1 MTPGT
6 TPPVVLGSRPSPAA
20 PYGWAGRQPLK
31 GGSRTIARPARFR
44 FTGPMTHTRT
54 TGRPTTPAQSF
65 LFAGEGTPCWYAA
78 RPAIGSDD
86 PGAAERL
93 LRSSQSAVGPEHFRA
108 ARVLLHDGRPHQVAL
123 WCIELRNRA
132 RTAAWAAAFGAL
144 RSESL
149 LHLGDLPGAEY
160 EAAEAAGDGADQ
172 PAAVGSWAIALLT
185 EALIEQGRHEEAAV
199 RLGEPAAN
207 PDLSGL
213 PPLRARG
220 RLLLALDRPDEA
232 LAAFTRVALL
242 VGRHTTQL
250 LPHLPWRSDL
260 AQALL
265 RLGQRDQAHAL
276 LMEELASPAPG
287 PRERGIAL
295 RVLSATE
302 EPERRLP
309 TLSRAATELRR
320 SDERIELARVLDDFA
335 RTLDTLGEPSTAEV
349 FRRRAAGLLAA

>member
-1 MTPGT
+1 
-6 TPPVVLGSRPSPAA
+6 
-20 PYGWAGRQPLK
+20 
-31 GGSRTIARPARFR
+31 
-44 FTGPMTHTRT
+44 MTHTRT

-160 EAAEAAGDGADQ
+160 EAAEAGDGADQ

-185 EALIEQGRHEEAAV
+185 EALIEQGRHEEAAA
-199 RLGEPAAN
+199 RLGEPATN

-242 VGRHTTQL
+242 VRRHTTQL

>member
-1 MTPGT
+1 M
-6 TPPVVLGSRPSPAA
+6 
-20 PYGWAGRQPLK
+20 
-31 GGSRTIARPARFR
+31 
-44 FTGPMTHTRT
+44 
-54 TGRPTTPAQSF
+54 
-65 LFAGEGTPCWYAA
+65 
-78 RPAIGSDD
+78 
-86 PGAAERL
+86 
-93 LRSSQSAVGPEHFRA
+93 
-108 ARVLLHDGRPHQVAL
+108 AL
-123 WCIELRNRA
+123 WCVELRNRA
-132 RTAAWAAAFGAL
+132 RTAAWTAAFGAL

-160 EAAEAAGDGADQ
+160 EAAEAAGDGTDQ

-185 EALIEQGRHEEAAV
+185 EALIEQGRHEEAAT

-242 VGRHTTQL
+242 VRRHTTQL
-250 LPHLPWRSDL
+250 LPYLPWRSDL

>member
-1 MTPGT
+1 
-6 TPPVVLGSRPSPAA
+6 
-20 PYGWAGRQPLK
+20 
-31 GGSRTIARPARFR
+31 
-44 FTGPMTHTRT
+44 MTHTQT
-54 TGRPTTPAQSF
+54 SGRPTTQAQSF
-65 LFAGEGTPCWYAA
+65 LLAGEESPCWYTA
-78 RPAIGSDD
+78 RSGVGSYD
-86 PGAAERL
+86 PGEAERL
-93 LRSSQSAVGPEHFRA
+93 LRSSQSAAGPDHFRA

-132 RTAAWAAAFGAL
+132 RTAAWATAFGAL

-149 LHLGDLPGAEY
+149 FHLGDLPAAEY
-160 EAAEAAGDGADQ
+160 EAAEARGDAGRQ
-172 PAAVGSWAIALLT
+172 PAPLSPWTTALLT
-185 EALIEQGRHEEAAV
+185 ESLIEQGRHEEAAAC
-199 RLGEPAAN
+199 LGEPADH

-213 PPLRARG
+213 PPLRAHG
-220 RLLLALDRPDEA
+220 RLLLALGRPDDA
-232 LAAFTRVALL
+232 LTAFTRVALL
-242 VGRHTTQL
+242 VRRHTTEL

-265 RLGQRDQAHAL
+265 RLGRRDQAHAL

-295 RVLSATE
+295 RLLSATE

-320 SDERIELARVLDDFA
+320 SDERMELARVLNDFA
-335 RTLDTLGEPSTAEV
+335 HTLDTLGELSTAEV

>member
-1 MTPGT
+1 
-6 TPPVVLGSRPSPAA
+6 
-20 PYGWAGRQPLK
+20 
-31 GGSRTIARPARFR
+31 
-44 FTGPMTHTRT
+44 MTHTRT

-65 LFAGEGTPCWYAA
+65 LFAGEGAPCWYAA

-86 PGAAERL
+86 PGEAERL

-108 ARVLLHDGRPHQVAL
+108 ARVLLHEGRPHQVAL

-132 RTAAWAAAFGAL
+132 RTAPWAAAFTAL

-199 RLGEPAAN
+199 RLGEPAAT

-320 SDERIELARVLDDFA
+320 SDERIELARVLHDFA

>member
-1 MTPGT
+1 
-6 TPPVVLGSRPSPAA
+6 
-20 PYGWAGRQPLK
+20 
-31 GGSRTIARPARFR
+31 
-44 FTGPMTHTRT
+44 MTHIRT
-54 TGRPTTPAQSF
+54 TGRPIPPAQSF
-65 LFAGEGTPCWYAA
+65 PLAGEETPCWYAA
-78 RPAIGSDD
+78 PPAVGSHD
-86 PGAAERL
+86 PGEAERL
-93 LRSSQSAVGPEHFRA
+93 LRSSQSAAGLEHFRA

-123 WCIELRNRA
+123 WCVELRNRA
-132 RTAAWAAAFGAL
+132 RNAAWATAFGAL

-149 LHLGDLPGAEY
+149 LHLGDLPAAEY
-160 EAAEAAGDGADQ
+160 EAAVARDNGGHRLAALG
-172 PAAVGSWAIALLT
+172 PWTTALLA
-185 EALIEQGRHEEAAV
+185 ESLIEQGRHEEAAT

-213 PPLRARG
+213 PPLRAHG
-220 RLLLALDRPDEA
+220 RLLLALDRPDKA
-232 LAAFTRVALL
+232 LTAFTRVALL
-242 VGRHTTQL
+242 MRRHTSEL

-265 RLGQRDQAHAL
+265 RLGQRDEAHAL
-276 LMEELASPAPG
+276 LMEELASLAPG